1 MNVLSRQPAGK
12 CFLLLLAFIS
22 SVAAFTRTST
32 DIGTETETYTST
44 VNGKET
50 TVTTHSEYTSYI
62 VIMNDDLKYSSFVG
76 IPMTTTDKHGDESTY
91 LSLAVID
98 TDTVTRSTYR
108 PPSDHSSTSTPDTTE
123 SADSKTYDSD
133 ESDASESTSSSKTNL
148 GPIIGGAVGGVVL
161 LIILGIAGWIIK
173 RKMDRKR
180 HLEEHHKE
188 EMQLLAMELDGSYK
202 PGKHSEAGPFSEDS
216 IFTDTHIGGSI
227 TDDLASR
234 YTGGSL
240 SRNKS
245 MLGAYSAVAK
255 SSSIGTELT
264 MDSQGRKGM
273 PDGSPDIMSCIMPLR
288 NVKASDNY
296 TDLEWFPLVADDSE
310 LMKHAG
316 PSYIEEKEL
325 SHVAT
330 YIQKPPPSQVS
341 AGLTPKRL

>member
-1 MNVLSRQPAGK
+1 
-12 CFLLLLAFIS
+12 
-22 SVAAFTRTST
+22 
-32 DIGTETETYTST
+32 
-44 VNGKET
+44 
-50 TVTTHSEYTSYI
+50 
-62 VIMNDDLKYSSFVG
+62 MNDNLKYSSFVG
-76 IPMTTTDKHGDESTY
+76 IPMTTTDKDGDKSTY

-98 TDTVTRSTYR
+98 TDTVTRNTYT
-108 PPSDHSSTSTPDTTE
+108 PPGDHSSTSATSTPDTTE
-123 SADSKTYDSD
+123 HSDSKPTQTDANDSD
-133 ESDASESTSSSKTNL
+133 ESESTSSSSKTNM
-148 GPIIGGAVGGVVL
+148 GPIIGGAIGGVVL
-161 LIILGIAGWIIK
+161 LIILGIVGWVVK

-188 EMQLLAMELDGSYK
+188 EMQLLALELDGSYK
-202 PGKHSEAGPFSEDS
+202 PGKHLEAGPFSEDS

-255 SSSIGTELT
+255 SSSVGTELT

-288 NVKASDNY
+288 NVKVSDNY

-325 SHVAT
+325 SYVAT
-330 YIQKPPPSQVS
+330 YIQKPPQSQAS